1 VNDDFSFYINVGN
14 VTNARA
20 PLAVTSYSGI
30 NYLPTWHMPGVI
42 GRTFRAGANFK
53 F

>member
-1 VNDDFSFYINVGN
+1 
-14 VTNARA
+14 
-20 PLAVTSYSGI
+20 VTSYSGI
-30 NYLPTWHMPGVI
+30 NYLPTWHMAGVI